1 MSVPDLRLPYRARII
16 DDLPVI
22 ETNRLI
28 LMIAMTDQVPL
39 IIRYLTRNREHLRP
53 WEPKRN
59 EAYYKEPSWIGAP
72 ERDQHE
78 ARNREAFR
86 FRLLAKS
93 PDLVALPKGEYLGTV
108 SLREIQVW
116 PMHNAVIGYSLDHA
130 AEGLGLM
137 LEAVAAVVRFGFE
150 HLNLKRIEACY
161 MPSNLRSERLLAKL
175 HFQTEGLLRSSLE
188 VDGKWEDHHICSL
201 INQNWRRS

>member
-1 MSVPDLRLPYRARII
+1 MLSEGPGKLGAFRLRLV

-22 ETNRLI
+22 ETDRLI
-28 LMIAMTDQVPL
+28 LMIALTDQVPL
-39 IIRYLTRNREHLRP
+39 IVRYLSRNREHLRP

-59 EAYYKEPSWIGAP
+59 EAYYLESSWIGAP
-72 ERDQHE
+72 ERDQNE
-78 ARNREAFR
+78 ARSREAFR

-93 PDLVALPKGEYLGTV
+93 APSAEYLGTV
-108 SLREIQVW
+108 SLRDIESW
-116 PMHNAVIGYSLDHA
+116 PMHNAVIGYSLDHSV
-130 AEGLGLM
+130 EGQGLM

-150 HLNLKRIEACY
+150 HLNLRRIEACY
-161 MPSNLRSERLLAKL
+161 MPTNVRSERLLANL
-175 HFQTEGLLRSSLE
+175 GFQTEGLLRSSLE